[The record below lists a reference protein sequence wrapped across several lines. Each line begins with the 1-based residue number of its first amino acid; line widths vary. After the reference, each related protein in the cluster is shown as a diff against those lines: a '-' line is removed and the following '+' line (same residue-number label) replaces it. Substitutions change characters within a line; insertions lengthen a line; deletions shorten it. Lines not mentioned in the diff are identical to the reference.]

1 VVGGFGLLTLRLIQR
16 NMMDK
21 ETIGNLGDALAGVSV
36 LATLTQILPP
46 IAAAFAIIW
55 TGIRMYEWFRFRV
68 LGKRDKQTEVFK

>member
-1 VVGGFGLLTLRLIQR
+1 
-16 NMMDK
+16 MMDK

>member
-16 NMMDK
+16 NVMDK
-21 ETIGNLGDALAGVSV
+21 ETIGNIGDALAGVSV